1 MCGGGSGAPGGR
13 RPMPYQAQG
22 VPNYGQSPMTPPG
35 MQNRPDMPPQA
46 QGQPAMPG
54 QPNPQQHYGWTQGQH
69 NGWPE
74 GATQPPN
81 WGGGG
86 QGQAPGMP
94 GQPGMPSGT
103 PGPFNWDWATRAGG
117 PRPQGMVPP
126 GLEGLIS
133 LLSSG
138 GFKGGGRFG
147 GGV

>member
-1 MCGGGSGAPGGR
+1 
-13 RPMPYQAQG
+13 MPQG
-22 VPNYGQSPMTPPG
+22 
-35 MQNRPDMPPQA
+35 
-46 QGQPAMPG
+46 QGQPGQPPAPG

-69 NGWPE
+69 NGWPA

-81 WGGGG
+81 WGGG
-86 QGQAPGMP
+86 QGQAPGQAP
-94 GQPGMPSGT
+94 GGMPSGT

-138 GFKGGGRFG
+138 DFKGGGRFG